1 MNAALLPRFARRSA
15 GALCAALFILLL
27 ALATVCDSQ
36 VAHAAGAPISTATS
50 DETHP
55 TEGLPS
61 WWRDEDGDLDDDD
74 DEFEDEG
81 GLHDHEDADQLTD
94 EERYLG
100 TYSSMLT
107 VPAYE
112 GEDEEENV
120 NEDDAPQPGTAAA
133 SASRVDDGN
142 LASPL
147 PTNGSAAA
155 PPPLIVPRA
164 LKTTAVLDKTL
175 SAIVTKC
182 RNMYY
187 TGGKAGS
194 SDPQQDRPGANACA
208 FDGLA

>member
-1 MNAALLPRFARRSA
+1 M
-15 GALCAALFILLL
+15 LL

-36 VAHAAGAPISTATS
+36 VAHSAGAPISTAAS

-55 TEGLPS
+55 TDGLPS

-74 DEFEDEG
+74 ELEEEG
-81 GLHDHEDADQLTD
+81 DLHDHEDADQLTD

-112 GEDEEENV
+112 GDDEDENV
-120 NEDDAPQPGTAAA
+120 NEDDAPPPGTAAA

-142 LASPL
+142 LSSSL
-147 PTNGSAAA
+147 PTNGSALEPA
-155 PPPLIVPRA
+155 LIVPRA
-164 LKTTAVLDKTL
+164 LRATAVLDKSL
-175 SAIVTKC
+175 SAVVTKC